1 MFNIISLLIRYSNS
15 FILNNYWSRVWVVC
29 WNGISWGWTIFTLD
43 AQKSFFYRLFCFLLY
58 GLSSVLLLNIWG
70 KRFEKAK
77 NKESRCWPR
86 EVESDWQI
94 SHNADHLYMYILSHC
109 DVIESP
115 SRSSPSFTLKPK
127 NFTRM
132 QHSAVTFECQ
142 AVGTPN
148 ANYKLGEIY
157 K

>member
-1 MFNIISLLIRYSNS
+1 MKRPRTK
-15 FILNNYWSRVWVVC
+15 RV
-29 WNGISWGWTIFTLD
+29 D
-43 AQKSFFYRLFCFLLY
+43 AGQ
-58 GLSSVLLLNIWG
+58 
-70 KRFEKAK
+70 EKWK
-77 NKESRCWPR
+77 VTDKM
-86 EVESDWQI
+86 

-109 DVIESP
+109 NIIESP